1 MSQKG
6 GSMIVGLFQ
15 AKLKGSQVTTDDL
28 PHNIHYAAKTVPP
41 ILAQP
46 NLAT

>member
-1 MSQKG
+1 MT
-6 GSMIVGLFQ
+6 VGLFQ
-15 AKLKGSQVTTDDL
+15 ANLKGSQITTDDQ
-28 PHNIHYAAKTVPP
+28 PHNKHYAAKTVPP